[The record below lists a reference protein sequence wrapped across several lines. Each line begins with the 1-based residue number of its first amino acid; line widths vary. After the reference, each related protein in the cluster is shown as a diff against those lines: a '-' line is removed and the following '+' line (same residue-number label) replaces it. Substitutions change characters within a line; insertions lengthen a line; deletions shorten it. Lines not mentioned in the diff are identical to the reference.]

1 MATVTLAQA
10 ALLTDDIVVQGVI
23 ENIVTVNEVF
33 KDLPFVPVVG
43 TTKSYN
49 RELVLG
55 DAQKLAIDGTITAK
69 AAATTTRIDD
79 SLTTLIGD
87 AEVNGLLQATGMAGG
102 DLVGQQVASKA
113 KSVGRL
119 YEQMMIT
126 GDKTGNPTTDF
137 NGLENVV
144 SAGQTIAAAGALT
157 FTLLDQ
163 LVGKVISQGT
173 KVDFL
178 MANYREMLTLADLQ
192 RTALGGTDAEWVTV
206 NGVRTLFWAGI
217 PVFRND
223 YIPIN
228 AGVGT
233 NEASI
238 YAGNFDDGSESVGI
252 AGLTSIDDFGINI
265 DNIGKAENKDNDIW
279 RIKFYAGFSSFS
291 DLGLARLEGI
301 TG

>member
-10 ALLTDDIVVQGVI
+10 AKLTDDIVVQGVI

-33 KDLPFVPVVG
+33 NDLPFVPVVG

-137 NGLENVV
+137 NGLANVV
-144 SAGQTIAAAGALT
+144 SAGQTIAAGGALSLG
-157 FTLLDQ
+157 LLDQ
-163 LVGKVISQGT
+163 LIGKVTSQGT

-178 MANYREMLTLADLQ
+178 MANYREMLKLADLT
-192 RTALGGTDAEWVTV
+192 RTLGGTDAEWVTV
-206 NGVRTLFWAGI
+206 NGIRTLFWAGI
-217 PVFRND
+217 PVYRND
-223 YIPIN
+223 YIPTN
-228 AGVGT
+228 EGVGS
-233 NEASI
+233 NESSI

-252 AGLTSIDDFGINI
+252 VGLTSVNDFGINV
-265 DNIGKAENKDNDIW
+265 DNIGPAENKDNDIW
-279 RIKFYAGFSSFS
+279 RVKFYAGFSSFS
-291 DLGLARLEGI
+291 DLGLAKIDGI
-301 TG
+301 TV